1 MADEDVPYQ
10 LSLKLAEHVDSQN
23 VNVNIIKSGDHRLS
37 REQDLVEILRAVESL
52 TGYLTK

>member
-1 MADEDVPYQ
+1 MAAEDVPYQ

-23 VNVNIIKSGDHRLS
+23 INVNIIKSGDHRLS
-37 REQDLVEILRAVESL
+37 PEQDVVEILRAVESL